1 MYLDS
6 SNFNFVEREFPEKT
20 TEEIWEEGKDDDESL
35 LIQSREVNCSDS

>member
-20 TEEIWEEGKDDDESL
+20 TEKILEEGKDDDVTADTVERSKL
-35 LIQSREVNCSDS
+35 L